1 MRATILARVLAGA
14 LLLLAGC
21 TDTPVEPGGVPDGHA
36 RLLLNAT
43 ASVSAAT
50 LVVQVTGPGI
60 GEPLVF
66 NLPVVD
72 GVASGS
78 VDVPVGS
85 SRVFSGHLYDAG
97 GTETH
102 RGQVATPVRP
112 GANAAIS
119 LRLEPLNGSQPID
132 VVISSYTIEIVPLAA
147 PPILGRTVQLRA
159 IVRDADG
166 NEVPDARV
174 TWGVTDPTQA
184 RIGPGGL
191 LEVTGEIAFTVVGV
205 YGGVAA
211 TVVMRGFSV
220 EEFTENRLRES
231 YRRWW
236 DTEVR
241 DGSVG
246 LMLSVQSFQ
255 HSTWATNFGMYQYSA
270 YPRTAIQ
277 NDAAHQFYT
286 SWAQAW
292 TGSYDGIAALREGY
306 QAAGSWPDL
315 RARAFSRFMLGLHL
329 GNVALLYDQGLIL
342 DETQDPATAQLRP
355 YHEVMNAALAY
366 LDEAILLTQQGN
378 VDIPSYWTS
387 NPLSSEDLRRL
398 AYSFKARLRANVART
413 PAERAAVNWSQ
424 VIADAGN
431 GIASDYDMQVDQLE
445 WVNFNIYYMTAP
457 VNWSQ
462 LHYQY
467 LGMADQS
474 GKYQTWMSLPV
485 ADRHPLLPGD
495 VPFTIVTP
503 DNRFPQGS
511 TLAEQRAQPGRYY
524 FAPSSPPTWRQPD
537 RGTHRWSYYAD
548 QRFRAWRSYLSGPL
562 TWFPLEELNLLRAEG
577 HLRTGNL
584 AQAADLINLTRVE
597 AGLNST
603 NAAGLNASCVPRL
616 PNGACG
622 GLFEMLKW
630 EFRLETQFQGMFG
643 APWYFLGRGWS
654 DHYRGTQLQFPVP
667 CGVAQAR
674 GIACYTFGGVGGS
687 SASLGSSYAWPF
699 E

>member
-1 MRATILARVLAGA
+1 MRRNLFARVLAGA

-21 TDTPVEPGGVPDGHA
+21 TDTPVEPGGVPEGHA

-102 RGQVATPVRP
+102 RGQVATAVRP
-112 GANAAIS
+112 GTNAAIS
-119 LRLEPLNGSQPID
+119 LRLEPLNGSQAID
-132 VVISSYTIEIVPLAA
+132 IVISSYTIEIVPLAA
-147 PPILGRTVQLRA
+147 PPIVGRTVQVRA

-166 NEVPDARV
+166 DEVPDPQV
-174 TWGVTDPTQA
+174 IWGVTAPTVA

-191 LEVTGEIAFTVVGV
+191 LEVSAEGAFTIVGV

-211 TVVMRGFSV
+211 TMETEGLSV
-220 EEFTENRLRES
+220 ERFAEDRLRES

-236 DTEVR
+236 NTETQV
-241 DGSVG
+241 GSVG
-246 LMLSVQSFQ
+246 MILSVQSFQ
-255 HSTWATNFGMYQYSA
+255 HSAWATNWGMYQYSE

-277 NDAAHQFYT
+277 NDAAQQYYLN
-286 SWAQAW
+286 WAHAW

-306 QAAGSWPDL
+306 EAAGSWPDL

-342 DETQDPATAQLRP
+342 DETQDPATAQLHS
-355 YHEVMNAALAY
+355 YHQVMNAALAY
-366 LDEAILLTQQGN
+366 LDEAILLTQQGSFE
-378 VDIPSYWTS
+378 IPSTWTS
-387 NPLSSEDLRRL
+387 NPLSSQDLRRL

-431 GIASDYDMQVDQLE
+431 GIVSDYDMQIDWFDWEHNAGFYL
-445 WVNFNIYYMTAP
+445 TLP
-457 VNWSQ
+457 PSWSQ

-474 GKYQTWMSLPV
+474 GKYQTWISLPV
-485 ADRHPLLPGD
+485 ADRHPLLPGG
-495 VPFTIVTP
+495 VSFTIVTP
-503 DNRFPQGS
+503 DNRFPQGA
-511 TLAEQRAQPGRYY
+511 TLAEQRVQPGRYFY
-524 FAPSSPPTWRQPD
+524 APNSPPVWGQPA
-537 RGTHRWSYYAD
+537 RGSHRWSYYAD
-548 QRFRAWRSYLSGPL
+548 QRFRAWRSSAVGPY
-562 TWFPLEELNLLRAEG
+562 TWFPVEELNLLRAEG

-584 AQAADLINLTRVE
+584 AQAANLINLTRVG
-597 AGLNST
+597 AGLNQT
-603 NAAGLNASCVPRL
+603 NAAGLNTSCVPKL

-622 GLFEMLKW
+622 NLFEMLKW

-643 APWYFLGRGWS
+643 APWYFLARGWS
-654 DHYRGTQLQFPVP
+654 DHYRGTQLQLPVP

-674 GIACYTFGGVGGS
+674 GIACYTFGGVGGN